1 MACDQLDDYAGRASV
16 NLIYG
21 HSEQVAAWVAEHIPD
36 VGAEG
41 FSSPVAAI
49 GVATDHL
56 VAGVC
61 YHDYQ
66 PKFGTIQLSMAAISP
81 IWARRPIIHALLAY
95 PFEQLQCFKVW
106 TATALDNVKAIKVN
120 EHVGFKREAILAHQ
134 FGQNRHAVIMR
145 LLRPDYLR
153 LYGEL
158 NGQV

>member
-1 MACDQLDDYAGRASV
+1 V
-16 NLIYG
+16 PNLIFG

-36 VGAEG
+36 VGQDG
-41 FSSPVAAI
+41 FSSPVTAI

-56 VAGVC
+56 IAGMV

-66 PKFGTIQLSMAAISP
+66 PKFGTMQLSMAATSP
-81 IWARRPIIHALLAY
+81 MWARREIIHALLSY
-95 PFEQLQCFKVW
+95 PFDQLGCQKIW
-106 TATALDNVKAIKVN
+106 TATALENVKALKVN

-134 FGQNRHAVIMR
+134 FGRKRHAVIMR

-158 NGQV
+158 HGQV